1 MTTPSSPG
9 GLSARPHRRPWF
21 SAHRVPACPSI
32 PRAAKLGAPGSL
44 ATMPPPLLF
53 LLLFLTPV
61 GVRPEDPRLV
71 EAKGMSGGQRWME
84 GLEIW
89 VPAGCPWLSHLPSL
103 SLHFV
108 ICKIQGRIGRTL
120 RTHPLPAVGTGG
132 SSPSVRSEGGWG
144 FLSPR
149 FHPATPPLWVI
160 TEHQAELL
168 VLYSTSPRAVSFT
181 HGSAHTSSPTSQF
194 VPPSLTPA
202 KSRSPFRNCFLE
214 DKK

>member
-1 MTTPSSPG
+1 MTSPSSPG
-9 GLSARPHRRPWF
+9 VLSARLHRRPWF

-120 RTHPLPAVGTGG
+120 RTHPLPAVGIGG

-144 FLSPR
+144 FLSAR
-149 FHPATPPLWVI
+149 FHPATPPC
-160 TEHQAELL
+160 
-168 VLYSTSPRAVSFT
+168 
-181 HGSAHTSSPTSQF
+181 
-194 VPPSLTPA
+194 PSLSLHRGRRCCAAMP
-202 KSRSPFRNCFLE
+202 RRFLGWSP
-214 DKK
+214 